1 MRKSLFV
8 LAVLLIQ
15 NSFASFPEFFG
26 TSPTTAAIGNQ
37 ANSNAED
44 PANNYYIPAL
54 LGWADKLTISA
65 NVSATSHSFTPI
77 KGIVTGNA
85 TTGQSGTTTTTGDV
99 NTDYEDSYN
108 SSIHIALPLKYDY
121 LGGLGISFFSPFG
134 RLAETNSGS
143 PNLPEYS
150 LYRARYKRTQL
161 HANLGIPLSE
171 NWALSIGT
179 HLGFQV
185 AARVNT
191 QVSLSNNYGSNGSA
205 KTKIDPSLGAILS
218 LARRAGKDVTYFT
231 FQQEMKSNLEAV
243 ATGDISDPPL
253 TLINVGLESMI
264 YYDPHILRVGQTL
277 NFETYELFASLEY
290 QMWESYEPPLIR
302 VNNLGGTVKASDRFE
317 RLNLRN
323 VIVPKIGLLFH
334 AAEELKLR
342 AGLTYRQS
350 PFDSDFAGAGNTID
364 TNTLIATTGLTY
376 DMKLFNKVFQLG
388 ASLQYHKL
396 EEKTVTKTT
405 GQENGATGVKIGSP
419 GYTIGGSVL
428 SATTGLSVSF

>member
-1 MRKSLFV
+1 MKMVLIILSL
-8 LAVLLIQ
+8 LSIQ
-15 NSFASFPEFFG
+15 SFASFPEFFG
-26 TSPTTAAIGNQ
+26 TSPTTSAIGNQ
-37 ANSNAED
+37 ANGNIED
-44 PANNYYIPAL
+44 PANNYYIPSLIA
-54 LGWADKLTISA
+54 WAETLNISA
-65 NVSATSHSFTPI
+65 NVSATTHSFTPI
-77 KGIVTGNA
+77 KGVVTGNA
-85 TTGQSGTTTTTGDV
+85 TTGESGTTTTTGDV
-99 NTDYEDSYN
+99 NTNYEDSFN
-108 SSIHIALPLKYDY
+108 SSVHLVLPLRYKA
-121 LGGLGISFFSPFG
+121 LGALGISFFSPFG

-161 HANLGIPLSE
+161 HFNLGVPLSE
-171 NWALSIGT
+171 NLALSVGA

-218 LARRAGKDVTYFT
+218 LVYRSGKDLSYFT

-277 NFETYELFASLEY
+277 NFDFYELFFSLEY
-290 QMWESYEPPLIR
+290 QMWENYEPPLIR
-302 VNNLGGTVKASDRFE
+302 VSNLGGTVKASDRFE

-323 VIVPKIGLLFH
+323 VIVPKLGLLIPIT
-334 AAEELKLR
+334 EELRLR
-342 AGLTYRQS
+342 GGLSYRQS
-350 PFDSDFAGAGNTID
+350 PFDSDFGGAGNTID
-364 TNTLIATTGLTY
+364 TNTYVATGGLTY
-376 DMKLFNKVFQLG
+376 DIKLFNKEIQLG

-396 EEKTVTKTT
+396 EDKTVTKTT
-405 GQENGATGVKIGSP
+405 GQ
-419 GYTIGGSVL
+419 
-428 SATTGLSVSF
+428 